1 MDNIIIIIGIICAA
15 AIISIIVV
23 IHLIRKNKNNKY
35 KKIIDDLDYQK
46 NELDTSP
53 VGPELAKL
61 QNYINN
67 EKLEVMYNNWKD
79 RLDDIKDVKIP
90 KITDMLIEAEYLL
103 SKKDY
108 KSTMY
113 KIAKLEMEI
122 YKVRTTS
129 EFLLDEIKEVTNSE
143 ERNRGSITK
152 QKAEYRNLYL
162 KFKETESEYGEFSEK
177 VEDEFQ
183 TIAKRFEDFETLM
196 ENKEFTEVPKL
207 LKIITDLLNHIG
219 VVVDEL
225 PSIVLIAENILPKKI
240 KEISNIY
247 NKMKEEGYP
256 LDYLNIEYN
265 IKEAESKISDILE
278 RAKVLNI
285 EDSLFDLKVLTEYF
299 EKLFTD
305 FEKEKVIKVDYEDA
319 NVTLKNKLNKTN
331 KLVEEI
337 FKQLDY
343 LKKMYNLS
351 EEDIQN
357 FYEVK
362 KEVDE
367 LNNDYNTLLSHT
379 SNGQFAY
386 SKLTDSI
393 DELFSRLSK
402 TDSKLENSLN
412 VLGNMHDDEMR
423 ARQQLTEVKELLKEA
438 KNKLRTYNLPV
449 IPNRYYTE
457 LREAKEAMSEI
468 VKELEKKPIT
478 IDTLNTR
485 VDTAR
490 DLAIKLS
497 GKTKE
502 MMHMAKF
509 AEMAIVYGNRYRSKE
524 KELDRNLTYAESLF
538 YKGEYKKSL
547 ELTINSLNKIEP
559 GIYEKLLELS
569 ERKANWYKYN
579 WTIKI
584 KGLDELI
591 SFALDFLN
599 FYNMCQLV
607 LVN

>member
-1 MDNIIIIIGIICAA
+1 MDDILIIVGIVALA
-15 AIISIIVV
+15 AIISIILV
-23 IHLIRKNKNNKY
+23 IHLMRKSKKNKY
-35 KKIIDDLDYQK
+35 KKIIDNLDYQK

-61 QNYINN
+61 QNYTNN
-67 EKLEVMYNNWKD
+67 EKLNVMYNNWKE
-79 RLDDIKDVKIP
+79 RLDDIKEVKIP

-129 EFLLDEIKEVTNSE
+129 EFLLDEIREVTNSE
-143 ERNRGSITK
+143 ERNRGNITK
-152 QKAEYRNLYL
+152 QKAHYRKLYL

-177 VEDEFQ
+177 VENEFQ
-183 TIAKRFEDFETLM
+183 IIAKRFEDFETLM
-196 ENKEFTEVPKL
+196 ENKEFTEIPKI
-207 LKIITDLLNHIG
+207 LKVIDELLNHLE
-219 VVVDEL
+219 VVTDEL
-225 PSIVLIAENILPKKI
+225 PSIVLIAQNILPKKI
-240 KEISNIY
+240 EEISKIY
-247 NKMKEEGYP
+247 NKMDEEGYP

-265 IKEAESKISDILE
+265 IKEAKNKISDILE

-285 EDSLFDLKVLTEYF
+285 EDSLFDLKVLAEYF
-299 EKLFTD
+299 EKLVTD

-319 NVTLKNKLNKTN
+319 NATFKNKLNKTN

-337 FKQLDY
+337 FEQMNY
-343 LKKMYNLS
+343 LKEMYNLS
-351 EEDIQN
+351 EADIKN

-362 KEVDE
+362 TEVDE
-367 LNNDYNTLLSHT
+367 LNEDYNTLLSHT
-379 SNGQFAY
+379 SNGSFAY

-393 DELFSRLSK
+393 DELFNRLSK
-402 TDSKLENSLN
+402 TESKLDSSLN
-412 VLGNMHDDEMR
+412 ILGNMHDDEMR
-423 ARQQLTEVKELLKEA
+423 AKEQLNEVKELLKDA
-438 KNKLRTYNLPV
+438 QNKLRTYNLPV
-449 IPNRYYTE
+449 IPNKYYTE
-457 LREAKEAMSEI
+457 LREAKEAMNEI
-468 VKELEKKPIT
+468 IKELEKKPIT
-478 IDTLNTR
+478 IETLNTR

-509 AEMAIVYGNRYRSKE
+509 AEMAIVYGNRYRSRE
-524 KELDRNLTYAESLF
+524 KDLDRNLKYSESLF

-569 ERKANWYKYN
+569 EKKSN
-579 WTIKI
+579 
-584 KGLDELI
+584 
-591 SFALDFLN
+591 
-599 FYNMCQLV
+599 
-607 LVN
+607 